1 MARGP
6 VITADCKRLLRR
18 EALARRDALSPAE
31 IETRSTAIARRV
43 MGLPAYRRAR
53 ARLLF
58 MSVGSEVR
66 TDRLVA
72 DSLRSRARV
81 ILPRVVGP
89 EEALALHEVCDLKRE
104 VAPGWMGIREP
115 IAGNCPEY
123 SPDEVDFILV
133 PGLAFDRHGG
143 RLGYGGGY
151 FDYILSLRSD
161 LVESGAVVAVAFA
174 LQIVDEV
181 PRESWDVRVPIIVTE
196 DEIIDTRRGGS

>member
-1 MARGP
+1 M
-6 VITADCKRLLRR
+6 ITADCKRLLRH
-18 EALARRDALSPAE
+18 EALARRDSLSPEE
-31 IETRSTAIARRV
+31 IEQRSAAIARRV
-43 MGLPAYRRAR
+43 MGLGAYRRAR
-53 ARLLF
+53 SRLLF

-89 EEALALHEVCDLKRE
+89 EEALALHEVCDLERE

-123 SPDEVDFILV
+123 SAEEVDFILV
-133 PGLAFDRHGG
+133 PGLAFDRRGG

-151 FDYILSLRSD
+151 FDYILNLRSD
-161 LVESGAVVAVAFA
+161 LVESGAAVAVAFG

-181 PRESWDVRVPIIVTE
+181 PRESWDARVPIIVTE